1 MHLNDGKAG
10 AAKLS
15 PRSHSTYGHIP
26 LATEPPI
33 PQSESQL

>member
-15 PRSHSTYGHIP
+15 PRSHSTYGHMHDC
-26 LATEPPI
+26 TTGN
-33 PQSESQL
+33 